1 MPSREQIEN
10 MLAIATIVTRER
22 PGLAPLLIARN
33 VGKLQKIAITLQRE
47 RAPNDKAKR
56 LAQRALELARELGG
70 ELREAPEN
78 CALLFILNNV
88 VLGKL
93 G

>member
-1 MPSREQIEN
+1 MPSREQIES
-10 MLAIATIVTRER
+10 MLTIATIVTRER
-22 PGLAPLLIARN
+22 SALAPMLIARN
-33 VGKLQKIAITLQRE
+33 IGKLQKIALSLQRE

-56 LAQRALELARELGG
+56 LAQRAIELARELGG
-70 ELREAPEN
+70 GLREAPEGR
-78 CALLFILNNV
+78 ALLFTLNNT